1 MDRATLRLRT
11 VGIRRF
17 LPTGRV
23 LEELDFSARHRLL
36 TTILALHIPAL
47 IVVGLVTDHG
57 VLATL
62 AGPAVIAALV
72 GLAVLPGDRRRR
84 ALSTSFGLLTCS
96 ALLVHLTH
104 GSAEAHFHYFVA
116 VALIA
121 LYQDWTVYALA
132 FVFVVVEQIVV
143 SNLDRADSYEQTGNT
158 WVLAGV
164 LAGFIAALCCAQLTF
179 WHFLEQSRLREEHYR
194 RKLYAGQ
201 QSMVAQMQ
209 ATEQLRADLLG
220 TVSHE
225 FRTPL
230 TAIQVSALTL
240 RRRRNRLSPA
250 QVDDILDALIGHGQR
265 LSRLL
270 ENMLTAAGVVTADQ
284 NAVCDARV
292 VADDAVADLS
302 VESRSRVSV
311 EMPATLLVR
320 MERRALQQVLANVL
334 DNALTH
340 SWPGTP
346 VTLTGDQIGADVV
359 LHCRNSGPDLDEETI
374 QRLFEPFAQADGS
387 ATREREG
394 AGMGLPVARRLVE
407 AHKGRLWM
415 RSKDSEVVVEITL
428 RATGERVVEL
438 PATSSST
445 ASPPAAS
452 SSSSASSSAASP
464 AAASATPSATP
475 STISL
480 DAEPPTS
487 VSLDAEPPT
496 SASA

>member
-1 MDRATLRLRT
+1 MDRSTLRLRT
-11 VGIRRF
+11 IGIRRV

-47 IVVGLVTDHG
+47 IAVGLITRHS
-57 VLATL
+57 VLGTL
-62 AGPAVIAALV
+62 AEAAAVAALV
-72 GLAVLPGDRRRR
+72 GFAVLPGDRRRR
-84 ALSTSFGLLTCS
+84 ALSTSLGLLTCS

-132 FVFVVVEQIVV
+132 FIFVVLEHIVIG
-143 SNLDRADSYEQTGNT
+143 NIDHADLYDHGGNP

-164 LAGFIAALCCAQLTF
+164 HAGFIAALCCAQLTF

-209 ATEQLRADLLG
+209 ETEQLRSDLLG

-240 RRRRNRLSPA
+240 RRRRDRLSPA

-265 LSRLL
+265 LSRLM

-292 VADDAVADLS
+292 VVDDAVADLP
-302 VESRSRVSV
+302 EDARGRVSLDL
-311 EMPATLLVR
+311 PATLLVR
-320 MERRALQQVLANVL
+320 MERRALQQVLANVI

-340 SWPGTP
+340 SWPASP
-346 VTLTGDQIGADVV
+346 VVVEGARIGAEVV
-359 LHCRNSGPDLDEETI
+359 LRCRNAGPDLDEETI
-374 QRLFEPFAQADGS
+374 RRLFEPFAQADGS

-394 AGMGLPVARRLVE
+394 AGMGLPVARRLVV
-407 AHKGRLWM
+407 AHNGNLRM
-415 RSKDSEVVVEITL
+415 RSADGQVVVEITL
-428 RATGERVVEL
+428 RAAGERIIEL
-438 PATSSST
+438 PPDTVQPV
-445 ASPPAAS
+445 AS
-452 SSSSASSSAASP
+452 
-464 AAASATPSATP
+464 
-475 STISL
+475 L
-480 DAEPPTS
+480 E
-487 VSLDAEPPT
+487 AEPPT

>member
-1 MDRATLRLRT
+1 MDRSTLTLRT
-11 VGIRRF
+11 IGIRRV

-47 IVVGLVTDHG
+47 IAVGLITHHS
-57 VLATL
+57 VLASL
-62 AGPAVIAALV
+62 ACALVIAALV

-84 ALSTSFGLLTCS
+84 MLSTSLGLLTCS
-96 ALLVHLTH
+96 ALLVYLTH

-132 FVFVVVEQIVV
+132 FVFVVVDLLLIGNV
-143 SNLDRADSYEQTGNT
+143 DRANTYDHGGNA

-164 LAGFIAALCCAQLTF
+164 HVGFIAALCCAQLTF

-209 ATEQLRADLLG
+209 ETEQLRSDLLG

-240 RRRRNRLSPA
+240 RRRRDRLSPA

-270 ENMLTAAGVVTADQ
+270 ENMLTAAGVVTADL
-284 NAVCDARV
+284 NAVCDARAV
-292 VADDAVADLS
+292 TDDAVADLP
-302 VESRSRVSV
+302 EEAQARVSIDL
-311 EMPATLLVR
+311 PATLLVR

-334 DNALTH
+334 DNALVH
-340 SWPGTP
+340 SWQGSQ
-346 VTLTGDQIGADVV
+346 VVVEGARIGAEVV
-359 LHCRNSGPDLDEETI
+359 LRSRNAGPDLDEETI
-374 QRLFEPFAQADGS
+374 RRLFEPFAQADGS

-407 AHKGRLWM
+407 AHNGRLRM
-415 RSKDSEVVVEITL
+415 TSTDGEVVVEISL
-428 RATGERVVEL
+428 RAAGERVVEL
-438 PATSSST
+438 PSETSST
-445 ASPPAAS
+445 ASLE
-452 SSSSASSSAASP
+452 
-464 AAASATPSATP
+464 T
-475 STISL
+475 
-480 DAEPPTS
+480 
-487 VSLDAEPPT
+487 EPPT

>member
-1 MDRATLRLRT
+1 MDRSTFTLRTIGL
-11 VGIRRF
+11 RRF

-47 IVVGLVTDHG
+47 ILVGLITHHT
-57 VLATL
+57 VLAAL
-62 AGPAVIAALV
+62 IDAVVIAALV
-72 GLAVLPGDRRRR
+72 GFAVLPGDRRRR
-84 ALSTSFGLLTCS
+84 ALSASLGLLACS

-132 FVFVVVEQIVV
+132 FGFVVLEHI
-143 SNLDRADSYEQTGNT
+143 AIGNFHHKDIYDHGGNP

-164 LAGFIAALCCAQLTF
+164 HAGFIAALCCAQLTF
-179 WHFLEQSRLREEHYR
+179 WHFLEQSHLREEHYR

-209 ATEQLRADLLG
+209 ETEQLRADLLG

-240 RRRRNRLSPA
+240 RRRRERLSPA

-265 LSRLL
+265 LSRLM
-270 ENMLTAAGVVTADQ
+270 ENMLTAAGVVTADH
-284 NAVCDARV
+284 NAVCDARAV
-292 VADDAVADLS
+292 VDDAVADLP
-302 VESRSRVSV
+302 EDARTRVSLDL
-311 EMPATLLVR
+311 PASLLVR

-334 DNALTH
+334 DNALAH
-340 SWPGTP
+340 SWPGSP
-346 VTLTGDQIGADVV
+346 VTVEGARIGAEVV
-359 LHCRNSGPDLDEETI
+359 LRCRNAGPDLDEETI
-374 QRLFEPFAQADGS
+374 RRLFEPFAQADGS

-407 AHKGRLWM
+407 AHNGHLGM
-415 RSKDSEVVVEITL
+415 TAKDGQVIVEISL
-428 RATGERVVEL
+428 RAAGDRVVEL
-438 PATSSST
+438 PAET
-445 ASPPAAS
+445 A
-452 SSSSASSSAASP
+452 
-464 AAASATPSATP
+464 P
-475 STISL
+475 STV
-480 DAEPPTS
+480 S
-487 VSLDAEPPT
+487 VETEPPT